1 MEINRVVQ
9 VDNSLTIKFEEPDI
23 KPDVK
28 PKIKDELA
36 DEKLEMDNTTK
47 ENEKPPKCG
56 QDSENFSR
64 EEIKKIVEIVG
75 VEKLKKILAKLDV
88 VKPIAPKTASR
99 KMKELRE
106 ENFRLN
112 DKIKEQSCEIEE
124 WKSQVKSVARQK
136 DQLEILL
143 EVNSSKLNL
152 LKSEA
157 SSTKDELVSVNEAK
171 LNRFSKELEACR
183 DNLSLESKLKDY
195 FSEKHKQ
202 SENLVRILKCEIE
215 RLKCQNERMKEKE
228 GKEVESLKRKLD
240 EITSDKEHLKCKND
254 ALKEY
259 VNQHVCRS
267 LFKKKIKNDDVQ
279 SSLKKKRQ

>member
-1 MEINRVVQ
+1 MESSRIQ

-28 PKIKDELA
+28 LEIKEELPE
-36 DEKLEMDNTTK
+36 EKLDDTSTTK
-47 ENEKPPKCG
+47 ENVKPSKSD
-56 QDSENFSR
+56 QESENFSR

-75 VEKLKKILAKLDV
+75 VEKLKKILGKLDAV
-88 VKPIAPKTASR
+88 KSVKPIAPKTVSM

-112 DKIKEQSCEIEE
+112 DKIQEQSCEIEE
-124 WKSQVKSVARQK
+124 WKSHVKSINRQK

-183 DNLSLESKLKDY
+183 DNLCLESKLKDH
-195 FSEKHKQ
+195 FSDKHKK

-228 GKEVESLKRKLD
+228 GSLKRKLD
-240 EITSDKEHLKCKND
+240 EISSDKNVLKCRND
-254 ALKEY
+254 ALKDY
-259 VNQHVCRS
+259 VNQHVCVAS
-267 LFKKKIKNDDVQ
+267 QSQTQVQ
-279 SSLKKKRQ
+279 SLLKKERQ

>member
-36 DEKLEMDNTTK
+36 DEKLEMDNTSK

-267 LFKKKIKNDDVQ
+267 L
-279 SSLKKKRQ
+279 LKKDKE